1 MTGRP
6 TVVHL
11 ITRVLKGGA
20 EGETLKLIEGIDGYR
35 FVLGYGNEA
44 LADEVARFERAGA
57 RTRQFSMLRHY
68 NPATA
73 PLAVGQVAAFLRQ
86 HEVDILHTHS
96 TEAGVIGRL
105 AAPLAGDQA
114 VVHTVHGVPFSDD
127 RNALLNRYVLGCER
141 LAARFTD
148 RMVTNTDRIRDTYL
162 ERGIGTPEQYRTIH
176 SGIDIDQFTDA
187 LPAGDV
193 DSDLVRVVMVAR
205 LARGKG
211 FEVLLDA
218 VENLQETVHV
228 YIAGEGPLAEWL
240 AGEIRDR
247 GLEETVTL
255 LGFRA
260 DIPRVLAAGDLLVL
274 PSYREGMPRVITE
287 AMAAGLPVIA
297 TDIAGI
303 PDQVVDGETGY
314 LIRTGDPDALRDRIA
329 ALAADRGR
337 REEMGEAGQRRAKA
351 RFSAAE
357 MVERTRAVYEELL
370 GEQS

>member
-1 MTGRP
+1 MTSRP
-6 TVVHL
+6 TVFHL

-20 EGETLKLIEGIDGYR
+20 EGETHKLIEGMDDYR

-44 LADEVARFERAGA
+44 LQSEVGRFEQAGA
-57 RTRQFSMLRHY
+57 RIRQFSMIRHY
-68 NPATA
+68 NPVTA
-73 PLAVGQVAAFLRQ
+73 PLAVGQVANFIRKN
-86 HEVDILHTHS
+86 EVDILHTHS

-105 AAPLAGDQA
+105 AAPLAGDPA

-127 RNALLNRYVLGCER
+127 RNRLLNGYVLGCER

-176 SGIDIDQFTDA
+176 SGIDIGQFSDA
-187 LPAGDV
+187 PPASDV
-193 DSDLVRVVMVAR
+193 DSEDIRVVMVAR

-218 VENLQETVHV
+218 IAELQETVHV

-240 AGEIRDR
+240 DEELEHR
-247 GLEETVTL
+247 GLEGTVTL
-255 LGFRA
+255 LGFRE
-260 DIPRVLAAGDLLVL
+260 DIPQVLAAGDLLVL

-314 LIRTGDPDALRDRIA
+314 LIPTGDPDALRDRIA
-329 ALAADRGR
+329 DLVANPER
-337 REEMGEAGQRRAKA
+337 REQMGAAGQRRARA
-351 RFSAAE
+351 RFSAEE

-370 GEQS
+370 LEQS